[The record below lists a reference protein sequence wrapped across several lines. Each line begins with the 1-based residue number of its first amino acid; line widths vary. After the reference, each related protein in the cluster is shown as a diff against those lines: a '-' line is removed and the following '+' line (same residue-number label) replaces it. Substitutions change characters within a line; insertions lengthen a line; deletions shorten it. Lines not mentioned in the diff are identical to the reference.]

1 MAGAIKDQKLAAIIT
16 PPVNP
21 RAASRNF
28 LFEDLKRKTKA
39 APKDVSIQVNNPAY
53 NACNT
58 GLDSDLK
65 NSNIDSKIYNFK
77 SSPVQN

>member
-1 MAGAIKDQKLAAIIT
+1 MIVDKKIELEIKLLKDF
-16 PPVNP
+16 PDWE
-21 RAASRNF
+21 F
-28 LFEDLKRKTKA
+28 LPYEDLKRKTKA
-39 APKDVSIQVNNPAY
+39 APKDVSIHVNNPAY
-53 NACNT
+53 KACNT